1 MKRMLINALT
11 EELRVAIIN
20 DGLLADLD
28 IERPDIEQKKSNI
41 YKGKISSIEPSLNA
55 VFVDYGSERHGFLPL
70 KEISREYFL
79 SDSDDHIRSGDIN
92 KLLKLGQEVVI
103 QVDKDERGTKGAALT
118 TFITLAGSYLVLMP
132 NNPRAGGISRR
143 IEGDER
149 EHLRDLLSSL
159 NIPEGMGV
167 IIRTAGVNRS
177 VSELQWDLDFL
188 LRYWDAIQ
196 QATHVKKAPYLI
208 HQESDVIIRGI
219 RDNLRH
225 DISEII
231 IDEPSAFE
239 RAQNYLRQIRPDF
252 ADNVKLY
259 TDNMPLFSRFQV
271 ERQIEMAY
279 QREVQLPSGGSIV
292 IDHTEALVSI
302 DINSAR
308 ATKGGNIEETA
319 CHTNLEAAEEIA
331 RQLRIRDIGGLVVID
346 FIDMMQ
352 NKNQREVENRLRES
366 LQMDRARIQIGRI
379 SRFGLLEMSR
389 QRLRSSLTRS
399 IHVACPRCDGQGT
412 IRGVESLAHSIVH
425 LVQEQAAKTQNIQI
439 QVQAPIDVAT
449 YILNEKREALE
460 NIHKETNVEI
470 LIIPNQYLQSP
481 HYSIKHLKADIA
493 LRSSSSYKLV
503 KFPKVDGNQTQKTS
517 TAKSQIDEPA
527 INKFLSNSST
537 SSTPTPTS
545 PNKPCGPGLIK
556 RIWDSMFGG
565 SDELTTTKT
574 TRKANPAA
582 SKKSGTGSDRQ
593 TRPHQQNQR
602 RDNRNRDDNRGGR
615 HNNQNRGRSNRSRDD
630 NRGARQ
636 HDGNRGNR
644 DDHYHNR
651 DDNRG
656 NHDDNHDNH
665 DDNRG
670 NRADTR
676 GNRDDNRGN
685 RVREDNRSHR
695 DDDRGNRDDNRGN
708 RHNQRGNRRHD
719 NRRQDNR
726 HHANETPETNQPLHQ
741 EPETKQRQPAQA
753 APVVQQATPAP
764 ATPAPAPA
772 STPVTPQQ
780 NLLTTPSP
788 LETQASNLKQVRSM
802 GGHTQES
809 IQEKAKELN
818 QEKRSETKE
827 VPNYVG
833 LGNTDSKLQQIK
845 TKEN

>member
-1 MKRMLINALT
+1 MLINAQS

-20 DGLLADLD
+20 DGLLVDLD

-70 KEISREYFL
+70 KEISREYFQ
-79 SDSDDHIRSGDIN
+79 SQADEHVRGGDLQ
-92 KLLKLGQEVVI
+92 KLLRLGQEIVI

-149 EHLRDLLSSL
+149 DHLRNLLNSL
-159 NIPEGMGV
+159 DIPEGMGV

-177 VSELQWDLDFL
+177 VEELQWDLNFL

-196 QATHVKKAPYLI
+196 QATNIKKAPYLI

-231 IDEPSAFE
+231 IDEPTAFN
-239 RAQNYLRQIRPDF
+239 RAKNYLQQIRPDF
-252 ADNVKLY
+252 AENIKLY
-259 TDNMPLFSRFQV
+259 SDTLPLFSRFQV
-271 ERQIEMAY
+271 ERQIELAY

-399 IHVACPRCDGQGT
+399 IHVTCPRCDGQGS

-425 LVQEQAAKTQNIQI
+425 LVQEQAVKTQNIQI

-449 YILNEKREALE
+449 YILNERRNVIE
-460 NIHKETNVEI
+460 NIHKETNVDI

-481 HYSIKHLKADIA
+481 QYSIKHVKADGTH
-493 LRSSSSYKLV
+493 RNSSSYKLV
-503 KFPKVDGNQTQKTS
+503 KFPKIDGTTSQKSKPTKNQLS
-517 TAKSQIDEPA
+517 EPA
-527 INKFLSNSST
+527 INKFLSDNSSPAPVVSKSN
-537 SSTPTPTS
+537 SS
-545 PNKPCGPGLIK
+545 PGMIK
-556 RIWDSMFGG
+556 RIWDAMFGN
-565 SDELTTTKT
+565 SDDM
-574 TRKANPAA
+574 RNPTSTAKKETSKLAA
-582 SKKSGTGSDRQ
+582 PAKKSPSSKQ
-593 TRPHQQNQR
+593 RPKASQGPGPR
-602 RDNRNRDDNRGGR
+602 RDNRSRNDSHDDNR
-615 HNNQNRGRSNRSRDD
+615 NNNKREDTRSN
-630 NRGARQ
+630 Q
-636 HDGNRGNR
+636 
-644 DDHYHNR
+644 
-651 DDNRG
+651 
-656 NHDDNHDNH
+656 

-670 NRADTR
+670 NRKQEEI
-676 GNRDDNRGN
+676 NDDNRGN
-685 RVREDNRSHR
+685 RRSETTNRNNQESRSNNNRQRNNNRNRNRSPQRRANTSR
-695 DDDRGNRDDNRGN
+695 DEQ
-708 RHNQRGNRRHD
+708 HSE
-719 NRRQDNR
+719 
-726 HHANETPETNQPLHQ
+726 ETQATATAQQQPLTQ
-741 EPETKQRQPAQA
+741 EKPAIKQVTGTPPAEQKSA
-753 APVVQQATPAP
+753 APVAELK
-764 ATPAPAPA
+764 
-772 STPVTPQQ
+772 PQPQ
-780 NLLTTPSP
+780 NLVTTPSP
-788 LETQASNLKQVRSM
+788 LETQNNELKQVRSA
-802 GGHTQES
+802 GGDTQQN

-818 QEKRSETKE
+818 QEKRSETKA
-827 VPNYVG
+827 VPTYTG
-833 LGNTDSKLQQIK
+833 LGSKSDNLKQVK
-845 TKEN
+845 TTKED